1 MDLRGEIETA
11 EDGVQEG
18 WNIDSKANLHDSSR
32 ALLKINNIDLK
43 DLGYHDSTFRANPDQ
58 MKIMK
63 MYQMKKKGM
72 SIGNNLIQSK
82 INPSLKMG
90 KRKFKIN
97 ANSGISSK

>member
-43 DLGYHDSTFRANPDQ
+43 DLGYHDSTFRANPD
-58 MKIMK
+58 
-63 MYQMKKKGM
+63 
-72 SIGNNLIQSK
+72 
-82 INPSLKMG
+82 
-90 KRKFKIN
+90 
-97 ANSGISSK
+97 